1 MRNALHIIL
10 GAVIMFVIGWLT
22 DFSEY
27 TTEGKYIGVPVASLI
42 IGTFIGFCWEGYWDN
57 KYKGTF
63 DKNDIIRTAIGFLIG
78 GLIATL

>member
-1 MRNALHIIL
+1 MRNALHVII
-10 GAVIMFVIGWLT
+10 GAVIMFAIGWLT

-27 TTEGKYIGVPVASLI
+27 TTEGKYIGVPLVSALI
-42 IGTFIGFCWEGYWDN
+42 GVIVGFTWEQYWDN

-78 GLIATL
+78 GLLATL